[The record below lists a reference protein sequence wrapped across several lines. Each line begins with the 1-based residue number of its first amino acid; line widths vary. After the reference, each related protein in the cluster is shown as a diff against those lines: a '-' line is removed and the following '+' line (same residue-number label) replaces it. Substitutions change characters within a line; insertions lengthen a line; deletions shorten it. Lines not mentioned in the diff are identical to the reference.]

1 MDFLAWFWIWITY
14 FLVWT
19 GLFIMNFLVFSKTS
33 WLNIDRHII
42 QEQNKALS
50 KIIKGQLL
58 WQAIMIGSLIYF
70 LWYSIDKIY
79 LSWVFHINILMQNIV
94 SLIAFWI
101 IWIIVFQLT
110 LFVISKILPLKKE
123 IIIDQNES
131 LASIVEWLLI
141 SISIILS
148 LSLYAY

>member
-1 MDFLAWFWIWITY
+1 MDFLVWFWIWIAY
-14 FLVWT
+14 FLVWI
-19 GLFIMNFLVFSKTS
+19 GLFIINFLVFSKTS

-79 LSWVFHINILMQNIV
+79 LSWVFHLNILMQNIV
-94 SLIAFWI
+94 SLITFWV
-101 IWIIVFQLT
+101 IWIIIFQLT

-131 LASIVEWLLI
+131 LASMIEWLLI